1 MKNNLTQYADKNQLE
16 LYKNFPST
24 HYLSNQNNVL
34 HVLAWSTF
42 FKRNMHRFVIDYL
55 KISLYEYQAIAIYMM
70 GISNLICIIASRND
84 AKSFIVA
91 TYAVARC
98 LLYKGTKFRIGAATE
113 KQAKLIVSEKI
124 IDELC
129 EWSPILKKEI
139 ESYSVRNNDI
149 YVKFRNSSKISVFV
163 ANENARGLRSNGI
176 CREETRQIKKK
187 VEDSVISP
195 FQTPR
200 KPKYMFKPEYKNNK
214 LLKEQP
220 VDIYISSS
228 WYDDGNWMWD
238 IANQALDEMK
248 KHNGGLML
256 AFDESIAIK
265 HELKTIEQLIKEKK
279 KQDPATWKIEFLNL
293 KLRDSVS
300 SYFTY
305 KMLIQRQISKHVF
318 YPRTTIDYKSG
329 KKNKYAIPKLDNEVR
344 VISNDI
350 AFVAGSQ
357 NDNSVYSCIR
367 AIPETITYDTDENTI
382 EIRQGYRREYPYIE
396 SNQIGDT
403 TLQAIRIRQLYED
416 FSADYIVVDAR
427 NGGLQIV
434 YALQKVLYDEE
445 RGLEY
450 PPLKVMNNDEYAKV
464 CQDRSAKPCIF
475 VINATQNL
483 NSDIAIAFRKNLIE
497 NKIDFL
503 VNYNTAKEEILMP
516 NKEYVE
522 NLTNDADKLATFELP
537 FLETQLMVNECAELQ
552 YEKMQQ
558 TGVIKIFEQGNK
570 RKDRYTSCSYGS
582 YFIDKLELDLLGKPK
597 LVKANVS
604 TLTSLA
610 RKPQLYSYR

>member
-1 MKNNLTQYADKNQLE
+1 MKKNDLVQYADKNQLE

-24 HYLSNQNNVL
+24 HYLSDQNNVL
-34 HVLAWSTF
+34 HVLAWATF
-42 FKRNMHRFVIDYL
+42 FKRNLHRFVIDYL
-55 KISLYEYQAIAIYMM
+55 KISLYEYQSIAIYMM

-98 LLYKGTKFRIGAATE
+98 LLYKGTKFRIGASTE

-129 EWSPILKKEI
+129 EWSSILKKEI

-149 YVKFRNSSKISVFV
+149 YVKFRNGSKISVFV

-200 KPKYMFKPEYKNNK
+200 KPRYMFKPEYKDNK
-214 LLKEQP
+214 LLREQP

-228 WYDDGNWMWD
+228 WYDDGNWMWG
-238 IANQALDEMK
+238 IASQALDEMK

-305 KMLIQRQISKHVF
+305 KMLIQRQVSKHVF

-329 KKNKYAIPKLDNEVR
+329 KKNKYTIPKLDNEIR

-367 AIPETITYDTDENTI
+367 AIPETSTYDTDENTV

-403 TLQAIRIRQLYED
+403 TLQALRIRQLYED
-416 FSADYIVVDAR
+416 FSADFIVVDAR
-427 NGGLQIV
+427 NCGLQIV

-445 RGLEY
+445 RGVEY

-503 VNYNTAKEEILMP
+503 VNYNTAKEELLMP

-522 NLTNDADKLATFELP
+522 SLTNDTDKLATFELP
-537 FLETQLMVNECAELQ
+537 FLETQLMVSECAELQ

-582 YFIDKLELDLLGKPK
+582 YFIDKLELDLLDKPK
-597 LVKANVS
+597 QTKTNVS

-610 RKPQLYSYR
+610 RRPQLYSH

>member
-1 MKNNLTQYADKNQLE
+1 MKKNDLVQYADNNQLE

-42 FKRNMHRFVIDYL
+42 FKRNLHRFVIDYL
-55 KISLYEYQAIAIYMM
+55 KIALFEYQAIAIYMM

-91 TYAVARC
+91 VYAVARC

-129 EWSPILKKEI
+129 DWSPILKKEI
-139 ESYSVRNNDI
+139 ESYGTRSNDI
-149 YVKFRNSSKISVFV
+149 YVKFRNGSKITVFV
-163 ANENARGLRSNGI
+163 ANENARGLRSNAI

-200 KPKYMFKPEYKNNK
+200 KPKYMFKPEYSDNK
-214 LLKEQP
+214 ALKEQP

-228 WYDDGNWMWD
+228 WYDDGNWMWG
-238 IANQALDEMK
+238 ISNQALTEMK

-256 AFDESIAIK
+256 AFDESIALK
-265 HELKTIEQLIKEKK
+265 HELKTMEQLVKEKK

-305 KMLIQRQISKHVF
+305 KMLINRQVSKHVF
-318 YPRTTIDYKSG
+318 YPRSTIDFKSG

-367 AIPETITYDTDENTI
+367 AIPESITYDTDTNTV
-382 EIRQGYRREYPYIE
+382 EVKQGYRREYPYIE

-403 TLQAIRIRQLYED
+403 TLQAIRIRQLFED
-416 FSADYIVVDAR
+416 FEGDYIVVDAR

-434 YALQKVLYDEE
+434 YALEKVLYDEE
-445 RGLEY
+445 RGVEY

-464 CQDRSAKPCIF
+464 CQDPNAKECIY

-483 NSDIAIAFRKNLIE
+483 NSDIAIAFRKNLVE

-503 VNYNTAKEEILMP
+503 VNYNTAKEEILGT
-516 NKEYVE
+516 NKDYLDSVRE
-522 NLTNDADKLATFELP
+522 DANAQVSFEMP
-537 FLETQLMVNECAELQ
+537 FLETQLMINECAELQ

-582 YFIDKLELDLLGKPK
+582 YFIDKLELDLL
-597 LVKANVS
+597 ANGYQADYS
-604 TLTSLA
+604 SAPICASSLDF
-610 RKPQLYSYR
+610 

>member
-1 MKNNLTQYADKNQLE
+1 MKNNLIEYADKNQLE

-34 HVLAWSTF
+34 HILAWGTF

-84 AKSFIVA
+84 SKSFIVA
-91 TYAVARC
+91 VYAVARC

-139 ESYSVRNNDI
+139 ESYSIRNNDI
-149 YVKFRNSSKISVFV
+149 YVKFRNSSKVSVFV
-163 ANENARGLRSNGI
+163 ANENARGLRSNAI

-200 KPKYMFKPEYKNNK
+200 KPKYMFKSEYKNNK
-214 LLKEQP
+214 LLIEQP
-220 VDIYISSS
+220 IDIYITSS

-238 IANQALDEMK
+238 IAKQSLNEMK
-248 KHNGGLML
+248 KHNGGVML
-256 AFDESIAIK
+256 AFDESVAIK
-265 HELKTIEQLIKEKK
+265 HELKTVEQLIKERK

-305 KMLIQRQISKHVF
+305 KMLVNRQVSKQVF
-318 YPRTTIDYKSG
+318 YPYSTIDFKSG
-329 KKNKYAIPKLDNEVR
+329 KKNKYAIPKLNNEIR

-367 AIPETITYDTDENTI
+367 AIPETITYDVDENVV
-382 EIRQGYRREYPYIE
+382 EVKQGYKRLYPYIE
-396 SNQIGDT
+396 SNQKGDT

-416 FSADYIVVDAR
+416 FSGDYIVLDTR
-427 NGGLQIV
+427 NGGLQIA
-434 YALQKVLYDEE
+434 YSLQKVLYDEE
-445 RGLEY
+445 RGIEY

-464 CQDRSAKPCIF
+464 CQDRNAKPCIY
-475 VINATQNL
+475 VINATQTL

-503 VNYNTAKEEILMP
+503 VNYNTAKEEILLK
-516 NKEYVE
+516 NKEYTE
-522 NLTNDADKLATFELP
+522 SLITDAEKQTYFELP
-537 FLETQLMVNECAELQ
+537 FLETQLMINECAELQ
-552 YEKMQQ
+552 YEKMKQ
-558 TGVIKIFEQGNK
+558 TGVIKIYEQGTN

-582 YFIDKLELDLLGKPK
+582 YFIDKLELDLLQKPK
-597 LVKANVS
+597 QYSGNIS
-604 TLTSLA
+604 SLTSLA
-610 RKPQLYSYR
+610 RKPKLYYH

>member
-1 MKNNLTQYADKNQLE
+1 MIMKNDLIQYADENQLE
-16 LYKNFPST
+16 LYKKFPST
-24 HYLSNQNNVL
+24 HYLSNQDNVL

-42 FKRNMHRFVIDYL
+42 FKRNLHRFVIDYL
-55 KISLYEYQAIAIYMM
+55 KIPLFEYQALAIYEM

-84 AKSFIVA
+84 AKSFMVA
-91 TYAVARC
+91 VYAVARC
-98 LLYKGTKFRIGAATE
+98 LLYKGTKFRIGSATE

-129 EWSPILKKEI
+129 EWSPILRKEI
-139 ESYSVRNNDI
+139 EDFSTRNSDI
-149 YVKFRNSSKISVFV
+149 FVKFRNGSKISVFV
-163 ANENARGLRSNGI
+163 ANENARGLRSNSI

-195 FQTPR
+195 FQMPR
-200 KPKYMFKPEYKNNK
+200 KPQYLFKSEYAKNK
-214 LLKEQP
+214 DLKEQP

-238 IANQALDEMK
+238 ISKQALTEMK

-256 AFDESIAIK
+256 AFDESIALK
-265 HELKTIEQLIKEKK
+265 HELKTKEQLIKERK

-305 KMLIQRQISKHVF
+305 KMLINRQISKYVF
-318 YPRTTIDYKSG
+318 YPRSTLDFKSN
-329 KKNKYAIPKLDNEVR
+329 KKNKYAIPKLDNEIR

-367 AIPETITYDTDENTI
+367 AIPESIVYDTETDKV
-382 EIRQGYRREYPYIE
+382 EIKQGYRREYPYIE

-416 FSADYIVVDAR
+416 FEADYIVLDAR
-427 NGGLQIV
+427 NGGLQIA
-434 YALQKVLYDEE
+434 YSLQKVLYDDE
-445 RGLEY
+445 RGVEY
-450 PPLKVMNNDEYAKV
+450 APLKVMNNDEYAKV
-464 CQDRSAKPCIF
+464 CQDRNAKPCIY

-503 VNYNTAKEEILMP
+503 VNYNTAKDEILLQ
-516 NKEYVE
+516 NKDYVDSLKDNVDLQAE
-522 NLTNDADKLATFELP
+522 FELP
-537 FLETQLMVNECAELQ
+537 FLETQFMINECAELQ
-552 YEKMQQ
+552 YEKMPQ
-558 TGVIKIFEQGNK
+558 TGIIKIYEQGSK

-582 YFIDKLELDLLGKPK
+582 YFIDKLELDLLSTTPK
-597 LVKANVS
+597 ADFSKARLFS
-604 TLTSLA
+604 S
-610 RKPQLYSYR
+610 SIDF